1 MSIEYEVRN
10 GNLLWI
16 KNPITGVVSYVVDLS
31 AKSFVFTLSGRDS
44 GAASAESRSAAPAER
59 IRQVIAACPFCPG
72 NEHLSPRELIR
83 VRPEP
88 AQNRGEHSGQEG
100 GPWLIRA
107 FNNLFPRIPDE
118 LTGNRNESYVVVED
132 PRHFV
137 EPPQSLDDLQFSG
150 ALEEEHFFRLLEV
163 DTEVM
168 RYSIANPAVHSVV
181 IRKNQ
186 GRESGASQPHLHQQI
201 IGSPTAL
208 PTIEAELRA
217 QRQTPALWRELIA
230 LVEQLGLTLDDADGV
245 ISYAS
250 PIGVFPRSYDVI
262 MPEFRGLITE
272 LSHAQLRS
280 FARSLHRILRILGP
294 LPLDYE
300 IHQSPGLPLH
310 AHVNARLFPY
320 SNVAGTLNLPSTL
333 LDKTAAVRRQLKRR

>member
-31 AKSFVFTLSGRDS
+31 AKSFAFTLSGRDS
-44 GAASAESRSAAPAER
+44 GVVSSDSHSAVPAER
-59 IRQVIAACPFCPG
+59 FRQVTAECPFCPG
-72 NEHLSPRELIR
+72 NEHLSPHELIR

-88 AQNRGEHSGQEG
+88 VEGSGGHGRQDGAQ
-100 GPWLIRA
+100 WIIRA

-118 LTGNRNESYVVVED
+118 LTGDRNESYVVVED
-132 PRHFV
+132 PRHFLDQ
-137 EPPQSLDDLQFSG
+137 PRSLDDLMFSG
-150 ALEEEHFFRLLEV
+150 ALGEEHFFRLLEV
-163 DTEVM
+163 DCEVM
-168 RYSIANPAVHSVV
+168 RRSMANPAVHSVV

-186 GRESGASQPHLHQQI
+186 GRESGASQPHAHQQI

-208 PTIEAELRA
+208 PTLEAEIRA

-230 LVEQLGLTLDDADGV
+230 LVEHLELLLDEADGV

-262 MPEFRGLITE
+262 MPEFHGLITE
-272 LSHAQLRS
+272 LSPKQLRS
-280 FARSLHRILRILGP
+280 FARSLYQILQILGP

-300 IHQSPGLPLH
+300 IHQSRELPLH

-333 LDKTAAVRRQLKRR
+333 LKNTAAARHKLKRR